1 MDIRFFKKSE
11 RQLLLDSIDRLW
23 SHEHVYVRKPEVLEH
38 LVLNTPYR
46 VEFAGEDKYSYVG
59 MWDDDGKIVGI
70 YGSIPQKFNIFGI
83 EYNSE
88 SATTWLVDKTCG
100 KHINGL
106 ALRDF
111 CYNKNIKAAVY
122 FGLSNDAYRINTG
135 YGAYM
140 TKDFPRW
147 IGIQQKEAV
156 QKYLL
161 PDGTPENILPEVCL
175 PVREKK
181 YNTEIDKLRED
192 AWNEFYY
199 KKFAKVTIGTQR
211 DYRFLKW
218 RYMESPIL
226 TYKII
231 AVTDDSGDYH
241 GLAVVRREKILDGT
255 IYLGRIV
262 EFIALDA
269 EASIELATA
278 VVEAYFDVAA
288 WDFYCLS
295 DITSYG
301 LEMIGF
307 RRVPSW
313 MDYVLLPTRFQPID
327 YEHMKINGA
336 VYIDEKLRWKL
347 NQMTNIPWYLTRGDS
362 DQDRAN

>member
-1 MDIRFFKKSE
+1 MEIRFFRKDEKE
-11 RQLLLDSIDRLW
+11 KLLSAINTLW
-23 SHEHVYVRKPEVLEH
+23 SNNHVYVRKPEVLEH

-46 VEFAGEDKYSYVG
+46 ADFAGKDNYSYVG
-59 MWDDDGKIVGI
+59 MWDDNGKIVGI
-70 YGSIPQKFNIFGI
+70 YGSIPQKFNILGK
-83 EYNSE
+83 EYCSE

-100 KHINGL
+100 QKISGL

-111 CYNKNIKAAVY
+111 CYSKNIKAAVY
-122 FGLSNDAYRINTG
+122 FGLSNDAYCINIG

-161 PDGTPENILPEVCL
+161 PNDTPKNILPEICL
-175 PVREKK
+175 YQKEKK
-181 YNTEIDKLRED
+181 YKTEIDNLRKDE
-192 AWNEFYY
+192 WNEFYF
-199 KKFAKVTIGTQR
+199 KKFAPITIGTQR
-211 DYRFLKW
+211 DYTFLKW

-226 TYKII
+226 KYKI
-231 AVTDDSGDYH
+231 VTVIDNDGQYH
-241 GLAVVRREKILDGT
+241 GLAVVRREKILDGA
-255 IYLGRIV
+255 IYLGRIL
-262 EFIALDA
+262 EFVALDA
-269 EASIELATA
+269 ESSIELATA
-278 VVEAYFDVAA
+278 VVETYGDIAV

-295 DITSYG
+295 DITAYG

-307 RRVPSW
+307 RKVPSW
-313 MDYVLLPTRFQPID
+313 MNHVMLPTRFQPID

-336 VYIDEKLRWKL
+336 VYIDEKLRWKINL
-347 NQMTNIPWYLTRGDS
+347 LSNIPWYLTRGDS